1 MKWSRTGRGRGSLPV
16 PVTSAILGHVSLAL
30 CYVLS
35 GVMTPNLMIVCA
47 VVAVPL
53 GGLDAL
59 LNRGVR
65 RQAIAAAACA
75 SISALAYILW
85 MIHIGWGEV
94 LVRYGFVVT
103 FAFMVPLFALA
114 QFVIA
119 FVCDRVVRMH
129 AGRPE
134 RDPGRSLR

>member
-1 MKWSRTGRGRGSLPV
+1 MEPHGTRTGIAARPCDIRHPRPRKLGALLRLIRCDDTQPDDRLRRGCCTAG
-16 PVTSAILGHVSLAL
+16 
-30 CYVLS
+30 
-35 GVMTPNLMIVCA
+35 
-47 VVAVPL
+47 

-114 QFVIA
+114 QFVVA